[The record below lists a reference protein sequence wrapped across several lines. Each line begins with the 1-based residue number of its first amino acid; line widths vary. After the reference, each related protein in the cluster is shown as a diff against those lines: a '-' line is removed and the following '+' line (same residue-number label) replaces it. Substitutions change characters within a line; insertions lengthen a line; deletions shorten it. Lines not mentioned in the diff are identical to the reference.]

1 MNRFTKIACFQF
13 FFWPL
18 LLWGQIDSYQYKI
31 DFSSAINTLV
41 PIIANED
48 EELVLIFR
56 NQQPNRP
63 YEFLKFPGINGVCH
77 GYRYRL
83 PLTVVSPVFLNN
95 NSIARGDLI
104 YAIMSDALYSHL
116 LVLNM
121 ETGVCWG
128 KRFFDFGAY
137 VLPDVEFDVDG
148 NLLMTNEIIN
158 NNPAIGGNPYYPQ
171 NGIIELFKLDTM
183 GNTLWKHAL
192 YFKES
197 SQGDS
202 LGPHARGIK
211 QDIIGNIYLSG
222 YFDNGILNHDH
233 FLLKLDPQGNP
244 LVWKM
249 MNGMSFPVSVFTNDA
264 IYLLD
269 KNLSNFGFHNN
280 ESAIIAK
287 FDYDFNLLWLK
298 KYTGENFP
306 YRTANITASPSG
318 GLYLSSVTTGVYPV
332 ILAELDP
339 DGNIVSQKGY
349 AHYNPG
355 VKVLN
360 DGSLVIASTRSVDS
374 LGNPDP
380 RPVIAKTDASGE
392 IAGCVT
398 LQTCLEVS
406 DTTVT
411 FGTFY
416 VEPYPVLDLVD
427 MQVEVEPISYP
438 VTPFCDYPPP
448 PLPTF
453 TFPDSLCL
461 GEAATSLSDRNRL
474 AQTREWQLTGPPGID
489 SLLRDSFEFSYTF
502 NQPGEYVLRQS
513 VWVLGCRSDYERS
526 ITVLPPLTVAIA
538 ADSLLCPDEPQEIS
552 AMANRNAGYTW
563 NNPTGASNQTGAT
576 LPVTASGTYT
586 VTATDGV
593 CEATDS
599 VTVTVVA
606 GILGNSPAF
615 TLPPDTTVC
624 ERDMPILLI
633 PQSHFTD
640 VFYFENGAVQAA
652 SYPLTSAGVFKVGME
667 AFGCNFEKL
676 FRLTVDCHADV
687 YLPNSFS
694 PNGDGI
700 NDVFQPFGTDFEVLE
715 LSIYGRW
722 GGLLHKGVDW
732 DGGKAPKGQ
741 AGQGIYVYKLVYRDL
756 LNLETVTLNGE
767 VVLVR

>member
-1 MNRFTKIACFQF
+1 MANSVDSVFSPVPGFYPQKGVIELHKIAFDGISIWKKGF
-13 FFWPL
+13 L
-18 LLWGQIDSYQYKI
+18 TKD
-31 DFSSAINTLV
+31 
-41 PIIANED
+41 IANGDTLFNTTNE
-48 EELVLIFR
+48 
-56 NQQPNRP
+56 
-63 YEFLKFPGINGVCH
+63 
-77 GYRYRL
+77 
-83 PLTVVSPVFLNN
+83 
-95 NSIARGDLI
+95 IAR
-104 YAIMSDALYSHL
+104 
-116 LVLNM
+116 
-121 ETGVCWG
+121 TG
-128 KRFFDFGAY
+128 
-137 VLPDVEFDVDG
+137 DG
-148 NLLMTNEIIN
+148 NLFITGYLYKSQQTEPDQFIIRLDS
-158 NNPAIGGNPYYPQ
+158 
-171 NGIIELFKLDTM
+171 NG
-183 GNTLWKHAL
+183 
-192 YFKES
+192 
-197 SQGDS
+197 QGQQWR
-202 LGPHARGIK
+202 LIKGIR
-211 QDIIGNIYLSG
+211 
-222 YFDNGILNHDH
+222 F
-233 FLLKLDPQGNP
+233 P
-244 LVWKM
+244 KM
-249 MNGMSFPVSVFTNDA
+249 EVTDDA

-269 KNLSNFGFHNN
+269 KGDLEYIPHIDLVSPNSALLIKLDHNLNF
-280 ESAIIAK
+280 IWAK
-287 FDYDFNLLWLK
+287 KYHAENFKYYTATIRKTPSGNLLMAHTTL
-298 KYTGENFP
+298 
-306 YRTANITASPSG
+306 G
-318 GLYLSSVTTGVYPV
+318 GYPV
-332 ILAELDP
+332 VLTELDP
-339 DGNIVSQKGY
+339 NGNIIIQKGY
-349 AHYNPG
+349 PNYSPRIIIMS
-355 VKVLN
+355 
-360 DGSLVIASTRSVDS
+360 DGSYLMASQGSGVDS
-374 LGNPDP
+374 VGQFTNNLA
-380 RPVIAKTDASGE
+380 VIAKTDSLGNIE
-392 IAGCVT
+392 GCENYP
-398 LQTCLEVS
+398 TCLEVS
-406 DTTVT
+406 DTTIE
-411 FGTFY
+411 FGTFHI
-416 VEPYPVLDLVD
+416 EPHPILDLED
-427 MQVEVEPISYP
+427 ILLEVEPASFTF
-438 VTPFCDYPPP
+438 TPFCDYPPP
-448 PLPTF
+448 PIPTF
-453 TFPDSLCL
+453 SFPDSLCL
-461 GEAATSLSDRNRL
+461 GASATSLSDRNRL

-526 ITVLPPLTVAIA
+526 ITVLPPITVAIA

-552 AMANRNAGYTW
+552 AMANRNASYTW